1 MTSIVLKKQKLHRHA
16 KSQHVINFV
25 LFVYKKCSL
34 IESSR
39 FYSRI
44 LTTALYTILYNDLL
58 SRSISKKDFFDLTG
72 RVVKVHKSFL
82 NILEM

>member
-1 MTSIVLKKQKLHRHA
+1 MTSIVLKKRKLQRHA

-25 LFVYKKCSL
+25 LFIYKKCSL

-44 LTTALYTILYNDLL
+44 LTTVSYTILYNHLL
-58 SRSISKKDFFDLTG
+58 SRSISKMGFFDLTG
-72 RVVKVHKSFL
+72 RVVKVHKSY
-82 NILEM
+82 